1 MIILIM
7 AGGLGKRM
15 ESDIPKVLHE
25 VCHPTNSEIQY
36 PMIILVLLA
45 ALKLNPTKIFIIV
58 GKYKDIIKKTIDEY
72 LFEWKDLML
81 THLLIHWLR
90 MYQYLQQSEDLQQA
104 HPIMLD

>member
-45 ALKLNPTKIFIIV
+45 ALKLNPTKIFKDENQSNEDYIEDFSNMIYDTSTVNVNKTYFWVGTTIILISILCCN
-58 GKYKDIIKKTIDEY
+58 KIIK
-72 LFEWKDLML
+72 
-81 THLLIHWLR
+81 H
-90 MYQYLQQSEDLQQA
+90 
-104 HPIMLD
+104 